1 MVYKNRPAF
10 LYNRFGMKI
19 RIKGNSIR
27 LRLSQGDVAEFA
39 RNGKVEERT
48 EFGGSSQSF
57 VYSIVA
63 ESGAEKISARFE
75 NGRISISVPQA
86 VAENWRQTEE
96 DGISGEQE
104 LPTGKTLRILIEKD
118 FACLAP
124 RAGEDETDNFPHPES
139 DKIC

>member
-1 MVYKNRPAF
+1 
-10 LYNRFGMKI
+10 MKI

-39 RNGKVEERT
+39 KTGKVEERT
-48 EFGGSSQSF
+48 EFGASSQSF
-57 VYSIVA
+57 FYLIAA
-63 ESGAEKISARFE
+63 ESDAEKISARFE
-75 NGRISISVPQA
+75 NGRISITIPQA
-86 VAENWRQTEE
+86 VAENWRKTEE
-96 DGISGEQE
+96 TGISGEQE

-124 RAGEDETDNFPHPES
+124 RADEDESDNFPHPKF